1 MAFNRE
7 LSQLGHYIVVDD
19 TTGKIAIT
27 STTAPN
33 VGIGT
38 INPEYKLDILGNT
51 RVGAGLTVVE
61 NFNVQGF
68 STFAGFANFLND
80 LYVGGTVRYLDGNPF
95 AGGIGIGSTAVNN
108 ESGYVDPT
116 FNRIGVGFTD
126 INFVGIGLT
135 VVGYGSTVIVDL
147 SNMAVRAEA
156 TVPSLTRI
164 NSSGNIISNTAYLTD
179 TSGGVFTLNLPAAG
193 SKNPGDFIEL
203 HDDEGSWS
211 INNLMVATQ
220 NNEQFINFSGLID
233 SPFACD
239 VDGATVKFVWTGSYW
254 RVFA

>member
-27 STTAPN
+27 STTTPN

-95 AGGIGIGSTAVNN
+95 AGGVGIGSTAINK
-108 ESGYVDPT
+108 ESGYIDPT

-126 INFVGIGLT
+126 INFVGAGLT
-135 VVGYGSTVIVDL
+135 VVGYGATVVVDL
-147 SNMAVRAEA
+147 SNLAVTAEA
-156 TVPSLTRI
+156 TIPSLTQV
-164 NSSGNIISNTAYLTD
+164 NSSFFAVSNTAYLTD
-179 TSGGVFTLNLPAAG
+179 TSGGVFTLNLPAIG

-211 INNLMVATQ
+211 INNLMVVTQ
-220 NNEQFINFSGLID
+220 NNEQFVNFSGVID

>member
-27 STTAPN
+27 STTTPN

-38 INPEYKLDILGNT
+38 LNPEYKLDVLGDT

-68 STFAGFANFLND
+68 STFGGFANFLSD
-80 LYVGGTVRYLDGNPF
+80 LYIGGTVRYLDGNPF
-95 AGGIGIGSTAVNN
+95 AGGVGIGSTTINK
-108 ESGYVDPT
+108 ESGYVDPIS
-116 FNRIGVGFTD
+116 NRIGVGFTD
-126 INFVGIGLT
+126 INFVGAGLT
-135 VVGYGSTVIVDL
+135 VVGYGATVIVDF
-147 SNMAVRAEA
+147 SNIAVTAEA
-156 TVPSLTRI
+156 TIPSLTQV
-164 NSSGNIISNTAYLTD
+164 SSSFFAVSNTAYLTN
-179 TSGGVFTLNLPAAG
+179 TAGGVFTLNLPAPG
-193 SKNPGDFIEL
+193 SKNPGDFVEL

-220 NNEQFINFSGLID
+220 NNEQFINYNGLID

>member
-27 STTAPN
+27 STTSPN

-38 INPEYKLDILGNT
+38 LNPEYKLDVLGDT
-51 RVGAGLTVVE
+51 RVGAGLTVID

-68 STFAGFANFLND
+68 STFQGFANFLGD
-80 LYVGGTVRYLDGNPF
+80 IYVGGTVKYLDGNPF
-95 AGGIGIGSTAVNN
+95 AGGVGIGSTALNK
-108 ESGYVDPT
+108 ESGYIDPS

-126 INFVGIGLT
+126 INFVGAGLT
-135 VVGYGSTVIVDL
+135 VVGYGSTVVIDFSKLQVQ
-147 SNMAVRAEA
+147 AEA
-156 TVPSLTRI
+156 TVPSLTRVS
-164 NSSGNIISNTAYLTD
+164 SSGYVISNTSYLTN
-179 TSGGVFTLNLPAAG
+179 TATGSFTLNLPGVG
-193 SKNPGDFIEL
+193 SKNPGDFIDL
-203 HDDEGSWS
+203 HDDEGTWS
-211 INNLMVATQ
+211 INNLMIATQ
-220 NNEQFINFSGLID
+220 NSEQFINYNGVVD

-239 VDGATVKFVWTGSYW
+239 VDGATVKFVWNGTYW

>member
-38 INPEYKLDILGNT
+38 INPEYKLDVLGDT

-68 STFAGFANFLND
+68 STFAGFANFLGD

-95 AGGIGIGSTAVNN
+95 AGGVGIGSTAINK
-108 ESGYVDPT
+108 ESGYIDPT

-126 INFVGIGLT
+126 INFVGAGLT
-135 VVGYGSTVIVDL
+135 VVGYGATVVVDL
-147 SNMAVRAEA
+147 SNLAVTAEA
-156 TVPSLTRI
+156 TIPSLTQV
-164 NSSGNIISNTAYLTD
+164 NSSFFAVSNTAYLTD
-179 TSGGVFTLNLPAAG
+179 TSGGVFTVNLPAIG

-211 INNLMVATQ
+211 INNLMVVTQ
-220 NNEQFINFSGLID
+220 NNEQFVNFSGVID

>member
-27 STTAPN
+27 STTTPN

-80 LYVGGTVRYLDGNPF
+80 LYIGGTVRYLDGNPF
-95 AGGIGIGSTAVNN
+95 AGGVGIGSTAINK
-108 ESGYVDPT
+108 ESGYIDPT

-126 INFVGIGLT
+126 INFVGAGLT
-135 VVGYGSTVIVDL
+135 VVGYGATVVVDL
-147 SNMAVRAEA
+147 SNLAVTAEA
-156 TVPSLTRI
+156 TIPSLTQV
-164 NSSGNIISNTAYLTD
+164 NSSFFAVSNTAYLTD
-179 TSGGVFTLNLPAAG
+179 TSGGVFTLNLPAIG

-211 INNLMVATQ
+211 INNLMVVTQ
-220 NNEQFINFSGLID
+220 NNEQFVNFSGVID

>member
-38 INPEYKLDILGNT
+38 INPEYKLDVLGDT

-95 AGGIGIGSTAVNN
+95 AGGIGIGSTAVNK

>member
-38 INPEYKLDILGNT
+38 INPEYKLDVLGDT
-51 RVGAGLTVVE
+51 RVGAGLTVIE

-68 STFAGFANFLND
+68 STFAGFTNFLGD

-95 AGGIGIGSTAVNN
+95 AGGVGIGSTSVNK
-108 ESGYVDPT
+108 ESGYIDPT

-126 INFVGIGLT
+126 INFVGAGLT
-135 VVGYGSTVIVDL
+135 VVGYGSTVVIDFSKLEVT
-147 SNMAVRAEA
+147 AEA
-156 TVPSLTRI
+156 TIPSLTKV
-164 NSSGNIISNTAYLTD
+164 NSSFFAVSNTAYLTD
-179 TSGGVFTLNLPAAG
+179 TSGGVFTLNLPAIG

-211 INNLMVATQ
+211 INNLMVVTQ
-220 NNEQFINFSGLID
+220 NNEQFVNFSGVID